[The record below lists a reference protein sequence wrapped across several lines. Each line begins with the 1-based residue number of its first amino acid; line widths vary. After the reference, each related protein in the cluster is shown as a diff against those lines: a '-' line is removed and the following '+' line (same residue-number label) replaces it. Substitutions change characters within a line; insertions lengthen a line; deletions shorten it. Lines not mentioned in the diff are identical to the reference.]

1 MKIVAFKTRK
11 PKQFNYKPL
20 FYDKKKEEMEE
31 RLKKYAEPEQQLA
44 ERMRMRMKETWRIRD
59 TKNNLISKRTLY
71 LYLIGVILII
81 YFIFFR

>member
-31 RLKKYAEPEQQLA
+31 RLKKYAEPEQQLS
-44 ERMRMRMKETWRIRD
+44 ERMRMRIKETWRIRD

>member
-44 ERMRMRMKETWRIRD
+44 ERMRMKMKETWRVRD

>member
-31 RLKKYAEPEQQLA
+31 RLKKYSEPEQQLS
-44 ERMRMRMKETWRIRD
+44 ERMRMRMKETWRVRD
-59 TKNNLISKRTLY
+59 SKNNLLSKRTLY

-81 YFIFFR
+81 YLIFFR

>member
-20 FYDKKKEEMEE
+20 YYDKKKEEMEE
-31 RLKKYAEPEQQLA
+31 RLKKYSNPEQQIT
-44 ERMRMRMKETWRIRD
+44 ERMRARIKETWRVKEGR
-59 TKNNLISKRTLY
+59 NNLTSKRTLY
-71 LYLIGVILII
+71 IYVIASLIII